1 MQAAAGGAAIGLL
14 GLTLL
19 LLPVGS
25 RGEFAQATG
34 WFLLT
39 AACIELAVGLRG
51 SPSAEGLL
59 TILLSA
65 ITAAA
70 AFLVL
75 FRPEAYPLFFI
86 AVVCLAIRGIG
97 AVVAASVG
105 AGGLQPWVL
114 ARGIVDTLLALV
126 LVAGAPLAAVIS
138 VVSGK
143 NWPPSG
149 HSVLGNFIA
158 CSIIAAG
165 VCLVGL
171 AYSARARA
179 DPNSRLAETD

>member
-1 MQAAAGGAAIGLL
+1 L
-14 GLTLL
+14 GVTLL
-19 LLPVGS
+19 VLPVGS
-25 RGEFAQATG
+25 RSEFAQTTG
-34 WFLLT
+34 WFLLA

-65 ITAAA
+65 VTAAA

-75 FRPEAYPLFFI
+75 FRPDAYPLFFI

-114 ARGIVDTLLALV
+114 ARGIVDTILALI

-165 VCLVGL
+165 LCLVGL

-179 DPNSRLAETD
+179 NPNPQSRQAD